1 MKDVICDK
9 CGTKM
14 DRKQCDGTFG
24 VAAELYTCHKCG
36 YAYETGIR
44 YNPFIQDYVKY
55 YKYLNY
61 KKKNDFDDDVIDD
74 NDTISLDKESILYV
88 VGELQNYCLI
98 EAERDVIADAF
109 ETLKHNLVELGD
121 HNTDKA
127 LFDWPYQMLCI
138 WHNC

>member
-74 NDTISLDKESILYV
+74 NDDEDMDDDDIDDINDDEWFKDDYDDYD
-88 VGELQNYCLI
+88 GEDEEVDLL
-98 EAERDVIADAF
+98 
-109 ETLKHNLVELGD
+109 
-121 HNTDKA
+121 
-127 LFDWPYQMLCI
+127 
-138 WHNC
+138 